1 MNGPLR
7 TSMLPLEV
15 RSAYIALER
24 DVRAVTVSTQLSWMT
39 PQTDQCSQGS
49 R

>member
-7 TSMLPLEV
+7 TSILPLEV
-15 RSAYIALER
+15 RSAYIALDL
-24 DVRAVTVSTQLSWMT
+24 DVLAVTVSTQLSWMT
-39 PQTDQCSQGS
+39 PQTAQCSHGS